1 VKFIAILALE
11 PGASTPLTGDQD
23 EAATAGAAGGP
34 PCSSAYSRLEGDGGA
49 DAAHATWHRA
59 QFFGR

>member
-23 EAATAGAAGGP
+23 EAATAGSRRPALLLRVQ
-34 PCSSAYSRLEGDGGA
+34 RLEGDGGA
-49 DAAHATWHRA
+49 AASHATWRPTP
-59 QFFGR
+59 FFGR